1 MTQRLIIFVLGVF
14 CLTSLHA
21 SDARH
26 LLREGNR
33 LFDAEQFAEAEA
45 KYRAAL
51 EVDQDNAD
59 ALFNLGNAL
68 YRQGHL
74 DEAQQVFESLSRDF
88 EDEERLADALHNLG
102 NSFLGQQRI
111 PESMEAY
118 KDALRISPD
127 QDDTRYNLAYA
138 RRLLEEMPPQEQ
150 PQAGEG
156 HPDEDTPDDQ
166 QEEGQPQPGHD
177 DEAEP
182 GDDPE
187 SDEPAGEDEQP
198 ATPEPGPMDEVDDDS
213 PGRLD
218 ELTKEDAERMLDA
231 LRREEERIQQQ
242 VNRDDTLPD
251 TLRIE
256 KDW

>member
-1 MTQRLIIFVLGVF
+1 MIQRLIIFLLGVF
-14 CLTSLHA
+14 CLTHLHA
-21 SDARH
+21 SDARN

-33 LFDAEQFAEAEA
+33 LFEAEQYVEAEA

-51 EVDQDNAD
+51 EIDRDNAD

-68 YRQGHL
+68 YRQGYL
-74 DEAQQVFESLSRDF
+74 DEAQRVFESLSRDF
-88 EDEERLADALHNLG
+88 DDEKRLSDALHNLG

-127 QDDTRYNLAYA
+127 QEDTRYNLAYA
-138 RRLLEEMPPQEQ
+138 RRLLQEMPPQGQ
-150 PQAGEG
+150 PQAGEE
-156 HPDEDTPDDQ
+156 PQNDDAEED
-166 QEEGQPQPGHD
+166 QEGIGQPQPD
-177 DEAEP
+177 K

-187 SDEPAGEDEQP
+187 TDEDPGEEEEPAK
-198 ATPEPGPMDEVDDDS
+198 PEPGPMDVVEDDS

-218 ELTKEDAERMLDA
+218 ELTKEDAERLLDA

-242 VNRDDTLPD
+242 VNRFDTIPD

-256 KDW
+256 KEW